1 MMVNYVFLLVWYGQM
16 IFQIAGLD
24 YADTRISPY
33 EEFQL
38 FKQTDFIS
46 SLLRRGER
54 IEYGARTIYEG
65 GFLGVCI
72 R

>member
-1 MMVNYVFLLVWYGQM
+1 M
-16 IFQIAGLD
+16 D
-24 YADTRISPY
+24 YTDTRISPY

-65 GFLGVCI
+65 GLLGVCTYHNGMMNNI
-72 R
+72 LSAES